1 MLVKINNWIYI
12 KLTLLERKTKM
23 KEMKRHLGFTAILAA
38 WILAFAVAAAPV
50 RAEENKADLSNME
63 ILRGKIQADKKLV
76 VAANMDLTE
85 AEAKAFW
92 PIYQEYQARLTKI
105 NERLGKLILEYAE
118 NVKSMT
124 NETAKKLMKESMAV
138 EKERLALKELY
149 LPKFEK
155 AVPAKKAVRYIQI
168 ENKIQAV
175 VNYQLADSI
184 PLVE

>member
-1 MLVKINNWIYI
+1 
-12 KLTLLERKTKM
+12 M

-38 WILAFAVAAAPV
+38 WVLAFAVTAAPV
-50 RAEENKADLSNME
+50 RAAENKADPSNME
-63 ILRGKIQADKKLV
+63 ILREKIQADKKLV

-92 PIYQEYQARLTKI
+92 PIYQEYQDGLTKI
-105 NERLGKLILEYAE
+105 NGRLGKLILEYAE

-124 NETAKKLMKESMAV
+124 NETAKKLMKESMTI
-138 EKERLALKELY
+138 EKERLALKALY

-155 AVPAKKAVRYIQI
+155 AVSAKKAVRYIQI

-175 VNYQLADSI
+175 VNYGLADSI